1 MDVEVVDQRAGLL
14 QEQARRIDDVGRPV
28 RCAGGDELD
37 GRVHQLH
44 GFGELGIGAGVF
56 GGGLVAD
63 LPGAVDLVADAPVAH
78 VVRLRE
84 AMRLAQLHRLRGLR
98 PVAVFQPVARLTQVA
113 VAAVD
118 HEEGL
123 RFQQAAEADEL
134 VSAEVVALQRM
145 PGEVEARRTFV
156 AGADAVAPAVAGDEV
171 AAGIADDGHALA
183 PQRVEHVEAQA
194 LVIGLRRAGV
204 VNAAVDAAVHVL
216 GEAAEDVAVDG
227 PGCAQGVE
235 PDVVHP
241 FNPEKAALSMM
252 KRCSTTKM
260 MRIGSRA
267 IMAPAISTDQ
277 SCT

>member
-1 MDVEVVDQRAGLL
+1 M
-14 QEQARRIDDVGRPV
+14 
-28 RCAGGDELD
+28 
-37 GRVHQLH
+37 
-44 GFGELGIGAGVF
+44 
-56 GGGLVAD
+56 AD
-63 LPGAVDLVADAPVAH
+63 LPGSVDLVADAPVTH

-84 AMRLAQLHRLRGLR
+84 AMRLAQLHRFGGLR
-98 PVAVFQPVARLTQVA
+98 AVAILQPVARLAQVA

-123 RFQQAAEADEL
+123 RFQQTAEADEL
-134 VSAEVVALQRM
+134 VSAEVVALQRV
-145 PGEVEARRTFV
+145 PGEVEARRTLV

-183 PQRVEHVEAQA
+183 AQRVKHVEAQA
-194 LVIGLRRAGV
+194 LVVGLRRAGV